1 MQSASTMAVRHSGSS
16 RQSRR
21 GMRRMNMMTNMEIPE
36 LEKKISLIALHYGTR
51 PQILKA
57 VEETIEL
64 SEALIKSLNKGISSD
79 EILDEMA
86 DTFIMMKQIQL
97 FCQISDEELSSR
109 IEMKVNR
116 QIHRIQ
122 KEKEA

>member
-1 MQSASTMAVRHSGSS
+1 
-16 RQSRR
+16 
-21 GMRRMNMMTNMEIPE
+21 MMTNMEIPE
-36 LEKKISLIALHYGTR
+36 LEKKISLIALHYGAR
-51 PQILKA
+51 PQIMKA
-57 VEETIEL
+57 VEETVEL
-64 SEALIKSLNKGISSD
+64 AEALIKSLNKGISSD
-79 EILDEMA
+79 CSFEILDEMA
-86 DTFIMMKQIQL
+86 DTIIMMKQIQL

>member
-1 MQSASTMAVRHSGSS
+1 
-16 RQSRR
+16 
-21 GMRRMNMMTNMEIPE
+21 MMTDMEIPE
-36 LEKKISLIALHYGTR
+36 LDKKITLIALHYGTR

-57 VEETIEL
+57 VEETVEL
-64 SEALIKSLNKGISSD
+64 AEALIKSLNKGISSD

-86 DTFIMMKQIQL
+86 DTIIMMKQIQL

-109 IEMKVNR
+109 IEMKVDR

-122 KEKEA
+122 REEEA

>member
-1 MQSASTMAVRHSGSS
+1 
-16 RQSRR
+16 
-21 GMRRMNMMTNMEIPE
+21 MMTNIEIPE

-64 SEALIKSLNKGISSD
+64 SEALIKSLNKGISSE

-86 DTFIMMKQIQL
+86 DTIIMMKQIQF

>member
-1 MQSASTMAVRHSGSS
+1 M
-16 RQSRR
+16 
-21 GMRRMNMMTNMEIPE
+21 MNNLVIQE
-36 LEKKISLIALHYGTR
+36 LDEKISLIALHYGTK
-51 PQILKA
+51 PQIMKA

-86 DTFIMMKQIQL
+86 DTIIMMKQIQL

-122 KEKEA
+122 REEEA

>member
-1 MQSASTMAVRHSGSS
+1 
-16 RQSRR
+16 
-21 GMRRMNMMTNMEIPE
+21 MNNLVIQE
-36 LEKKISLIALHYGTR
+36 LDEKISLIALHYGTK
-51 PQILKA
+51 PQIMKA

-86 DTFIMMKQIQL
+86 DTIIMMKQIQL

-122 KEKEA
+122 REEEA